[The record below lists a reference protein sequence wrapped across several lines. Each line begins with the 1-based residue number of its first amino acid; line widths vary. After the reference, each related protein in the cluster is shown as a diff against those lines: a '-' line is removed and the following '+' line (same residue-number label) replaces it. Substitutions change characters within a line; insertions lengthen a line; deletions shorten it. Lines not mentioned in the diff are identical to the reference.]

1 MKSIVCK
8 KLIIELNDD
17 GTFKSGLLQYQ
28 IQEDGIL
35 GNKKYTIGINEVI
48 QPSGEL
54 TAGKTQG
61 TMLLQEGMAPVSVAD
76 SLQGILNQVKQ
87 LTEQAEGI
95 TQ

>member
-48 QPSGEL
+48 QPSGEVV
-54 TAGKTQG
+54 AGKSQG
-61 TMLLQEGMAPVSVAD
+61 TMAIQEGTVASSVSD
-76 SLQGILNQVKQ
+76 NLQGILDQIKQ

>member
-48 QPSGEL
+48 QPSGEVA
-54 TAGKTQG
+54 AGKSQG
-61 TMLLQEGMAPVSVAD
+61 TMAIQEGTVASSVSD
-76 SLQGILNQVKQ
+76 NLQGILDQIKQ